1 MIDTQRIIY
10 ADNGVLSDSSL
21 ALCEY
26 MAGDKTIAMVTGE
39 DYIYIG
45 SIVPF
50 NHLYID
56 VKTANTTASSLT
68 IEVYNNNVWESC
80 VDILDNTSVGGK
92 TLSQSGIVQFALDYL
107 KGWSYESYSN
117 DIPELTSTKLYD
129 MYWLRIG
136 VSASLSLTTAI
147 NYIGH
152 KFCNANDLYSLYPL
166 LNNAGLLEAYKTGK
180 TSWDEQILIA
190 SEFIIRDLIGR
201 GIIKA
206 GGQIFDYQR
215 FKHPCIY
222 KTAEVILG
230 AFGSAY
236 TDERNDARKAY
247 NDNINSGRFNIDN
260 KKDGR
265 LDDYDREATS
275 YFFTR

>member
-10 ADNGVLSDSSL
+10 SDNGVLADSSL

-26 MAGDKTIAMVTGE
+26 MAGDKTIPMIASE

-56 VKTANTTASSLT
+56 VKTANTTTSSLT

-80 VDILDNTSVGGK
+80 VDILDNTSVSGK
-92 TLSQSGIVQFALDYL
+92 TLAQSGIVQFALDYL

-117 DIPELTSTKLYD
+117 DIPELANTKLFD

-136 VSASLSLTTAI
+136 VSASLAITTSI

-152 KFCNANDLYSLYPL
+152 KFCTANDLYSLYPL

-180 TSWDEQILIA
+180 TSWDEQILIS

-201 GIIKA
+201 GIIKS

-222 KTAEVILG
+222 KTAEVVLG

-236 TDERNDARKAY
+236 NDERNDARKAY
-247 NDNINSGRFNIDN
+247 SDNINSGRFNIDN

>member
-10 ADNGVLSDSSL
+10 SDNGVLADSSL

-56 VKTANTTASSLT
+56 VKTANTTTSSLT

-117 DIPELTSTKLYD
+117 DIPELAGSKLYD
-129 MYWLRIG
+129 MHWLRIG
-136 VSASLSLTTAI
+136 VSASLSLTTTI

-152 KFCNANDLYSLYPL
+152 RFCTANDLYSLYPL